1 MDLNWGNGKWIDVF
15 EDHRIPISYQARPS
29 ILDVS
34 CKSKNYILGI
44 RKNVVIHMS
53 EGAELII
60 WSKR

>member
-1 MDLNWGNGKWIDVF
+1 MDLKWGNGKWIDVF
-15 EDHRIPISYQARPS
+15 EDCRIPISYQTGPS
-29 ILDVS
+29 ILDIS
-34 CKSKNYILGI
+34 YKSKNYVLGI